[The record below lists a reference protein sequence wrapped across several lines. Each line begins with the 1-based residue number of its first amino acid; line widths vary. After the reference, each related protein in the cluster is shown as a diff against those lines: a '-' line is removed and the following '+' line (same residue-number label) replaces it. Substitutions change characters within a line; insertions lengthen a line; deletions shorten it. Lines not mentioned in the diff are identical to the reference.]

1 LYFVPYPLKQNTTIK
16 EQFNH
21 LRHLKLL
28 YEDKLGVF
36 AQLAQFLFVGMTG
49 MFVDLITFALLLH
62 VLHPYLG
69 RALAIWVAMTWN
81 YWLNRKLTF
90 SHARSRPIMHQYI
103 LFCLSCTLGA
113 VVSWSVFV
121 GLHSAIVFF
130 AERPLVAAFVGILA
144 GTALNFLM
152 SKYIAFK

>member
-1 LYFVPYPLKQNTTIK
+1 MFHKNISLSIK

-21 LRHLKLL
+21 LRHLKRL

-36 AQLAQFLFVGMTG
+36 AQLVQFLFVGMTG

-90 SHARSRPIMHQYI
+90 SRARSRPILHQYI
-103 LFCLSCTLGA
+103 LFCLSC
-113 VVSWSVFV
+113 
-121 GLHSAIVFF
+121 
-130 AERPLVAAFVGILA
+130 IL
-144 GTALNFLM
+144 
-152 SKYIAFK
+152 

>member
-1 LYFVPYPLKQNTTIK
+1 MVGKNILSFKEKFSRLWHLKQ
-16 EQFNH
+16 
-21 LRHLKLL
+21 L

-49 MFVDLITFALLLH
+49 MFVDLITFALLLQ

-90 SHARSRPIMHQYI
+90 SRARSRPILHQYI
-103 LFCLSCTLGA
+103 LFCLSCILGA
-113 VVSWSVFV
+113 IVSWSVFV
-121 GLHSAIVFF
+121 GLHSAVALFV
-130 AERPLVAAFVGILA
+130 ERPLVAAFVGILA

-152 SKYIAFK
+152 SKYVAFK